1 MNTLHHIQK
10 ELDHMAGNLVALKDA
25 IAEVAVREEAA
36 VALIDSQRT
45 ELEAKDKRI
54 AELEAGGGEAPEAEV
69 NELTASAASSAEA
82 LKNAVEPPGAAVA

>member
-1 MNTLHHIQK
+1 MNSTLYHIQK

-36 VALIDSQRT
+36 VALIDGQRA

-54 AELEAGGGEAPEAEV
+54 AELEAGGEAPEAEV
-69 NELTASAASSAEA
+69 NELTASATSSAEA